1 MNYRVIISLLIFS
14 FCLCK
19 VKAQSMKRALLVGIG
34 DYPFNYV
41 KNQTWS
47 DLSSE
52 NDLQLVSQ
60 SLYKQGFL
68 SSNIQSL
75 VNQNVTLELLRN
87 AFFKLIDETQVG
99 DVVVFHFSGH
109 GQQVTDIPVG
119 IIENEF
125 LRQDEN
131 DGYDEALVL
140 FDAPLKMYNGYKFE
154 GHLIDDEL
162 NIYLSRLQ
170 SKVGKSGQV
179 LVIIDACHS
188 GTATRGFSN
197 ETFRGSSEKCIFPL
211 EKKLGHT
218 SEVINSDL
226 DFQFGELN
234 QNQGTLT
241 VFTGCKSYQ
250 VNREYYHRSS
260 RKQFGSLSFAFSSG
274 LSELRPNSTYQDLF
288 ESINRFITLEFNNAQ
303 QPELESDNFKMTVF
317 GGKIIEN
324 EPYFHIIDVKDNH
337 LTLDAGL
344 SQGLSNGD
352 SIFIFPES
360 YISVPSNVQ
369 PTGRGIVI
377 KSDID
382 KSIVILNSLN
392 SQTISVKSKNNFR
405 AFFNPANKIETE
417 LFIKNSMKDKRT
429 FKQLKDKFKSFGKI
443 QFVEAGYRIILQD
456 TLLESLGKSGIK
468 IILSGSKLNLFGLPF
483 KIIWNEN
490 SLDTVVRYIQ
500 NFAKIDIYRKL
511 EFANSEIDF
520 TVDLIKLGK
529 INTVNHDLKFQ
540 IGDTIKLKV
549 KNTGQKSVYFD
560 VIDIYPNCEVHT
572 VDESLKSYQRIGSV
586 VRMPGDSFDY
596 DMIIG
601 PPCGMEQFKI
611 IASTTKNDISPLTT
625 LGQSKHNSRGFE
637 NNDIIQLISDNIE
650 NKNQPQ
656 SEKILA
662 AESKISIK
670 NIFFEIN
677 NHQN

>member
-1 MNYRVIISLLIFS
+1 MIFFLIFTS
-14 FCLCK
+14 CFYK
-19 VKAQSMKRALLVGIG
+19 IGAQSVKRALLVGIG
-34 DYPFNYV
+34 DYPLNTEQ
-41 KNQTWS
+41 NQTWS

-60 SLYKQGFL
+60 SLSKQGFL
-68 SSNIQSL
+68 SSNIQLL
-75 VNQNVTLELLRN
+75 VNQNATLESLKNSFL
-87 AFFKLIDETQVG
+87 KLIAESQLG
-99 DVVVFHFSGH
+99 DIVVFHFSGH
-109 GQQVTDIPVG
+109 GQQVTDIPKG
-119 IIENEF
+119 ILENSF
-125 LRQDEN
+125 LNQDEN
-131 DGYDEALVL
+131 DGFDEALVL
-140 FDAPLKMYNGYKFE
+140 YDAPLKMYKGYKFE

-170 SKVGKSGQV
+170 LKVGKLGQV

-188 GTATRGFSN
+188 GTATRGLSN

-211 EKKLGHT
+211 GKKLGYT

-226 DFQFGELN
+226 DFQFGEFN
-234 QNQGTLT
+234 QDQGTLT

-260 RKQFGSLSFAFSSG
+260 RKQFGSLSFAFSTG

-288 ESINRFITLEFNNAQ
+288 ESINQFITLEFNNAQ
-303 QPELESDNFKMTVF
+303 QPELESDNLKMSVF
-317 GGKIIEN
+317 GGAIIES
-324 EPYFHIIDVKDNH
+324 EPYFHIIDFKDNI

-344 SQGLSNGD
+344 SQGVSNGD

-360 YISVPSNVQ
+360 YKSVPSNVQ

-382 KSIVILNSLN
+382 KSTVILNSMN
-392 SQTISVKSKNNFR
+392 SQKISLKSKNNFR
-405 AFFNPANKIETE
+405 AFFNPANKIQTE
-417 LFIKNSMKDKRT
+417 LFIKNSMNDKRI

-456 TLLESLGKSGIK
+456 TLLESVGKPGIK

-520 TVDLIKLGK
+520 TVDLVKLGE
-529 INTVNHDLKFQ
+529 VNLGNHNLRFQ

-560 VIDIYPNCEVHT
+560 IIDIYPNSEVHT
-572 VDESLKSYQRIGSV
+572 VDENLKSYQQRIGSV
-586 VRMPGDSFDY
+586 IRMPGDSFDY

-611 IASTTKNDISPLTT
+611 IACTTKNDISPLTT